1 MPANKERSAARSAAT
16 RELVRSWS
24 HPRRT
29 TAEVAKLCGVSRST
43 AAQHLAAL
51 RKAGTIPPP
60 DPRLGR
66 DRRPAYRTP
75 SRDRLA
81 ESSAADLAAAGKSA
95 AEIARATGVS
105 HDVVT
110 RWARRAGID
119 LVKGGIPSHEKRVG
133 PQLRQLAA
141 AGRTVVEI
149 EAATGINRKSVRRW
163 ARREG
168 VKIRRGNRAKLPEQ
182 RRDLLESGL
191 TFAAA
196 AKRAGVTTP
205 ALVRWARLE
214 GVRRA
219 DRATL
224 AARVVSA
231 LLIGTWRTD
240 ELATVARVD
249 PSLLPGILDAIDGA
263 GITLR
268 KIGGGRRWS
277 ADLPVRD
284 VDAQLLARL
293 STEGWLT
300 TRDLAAACR
309 LSRDAAL
316 QALSRLER
324 QDPPRIEGKRGARDA
339 AEKEWRLLAPTPPKY
354 DPRRE
359 TIARTTQ
366 APARSGEE

>member
-1 MPANKERSAARSAAT
+1 MPANKERSAASTAAT

-24 HPRRT
+24 HPKRT
-29 TAEVAKLCGVSRST
+29 TDEVAKLCGVSRST

-51 RKAGTIPPP
+51 RRDGVIPPP

-66 DRRPAYRTP
+66 DRRPAYCTP
-75 SRDRLA
+75 ARDRLA
-81 ESSAADLAAAGKSA
+81 EAGAADLAAAGKSA

-105 HDVVT
+105 HDVVSL
-110 RWARRAGID
+110 WARRAGIE
-119 LVKGGIPSHEKRVG
+119 LSKGGIPSHEQRLG
-133 PQLRQLAA
+133 PQLRRLAA

-149 EAATGINRKSVRRW
+149 EQATGINRKSVRRW

-196 AKRAGVTTP
+196 ARRSGVTTP
-205 ALVRWARLE
+205 ALVRWARVA
-214 GVRRA
+214 GVKRA

-224 AARVVSA
+224 TARVVSA
-231 LLIGTWRTD
+231 LLIGTWRMD
-240 ELATVARVD
+240 ELATIARVD
-249 PSLLPGILDAIDGA
+249 PSLLPGILEAIDGA

-293 STEGWLT
+293 STESWLT

-324 QDPPRIEGKRGARDA
+324 QAPPRLEGKRAARDA
-339 AEKEWRLLAPTPPKY
+339 TEREWRLLPPPSVKY
-354 DPRRE
+354 DLRKDSIR
-359 TIARTTQ
+359 
-366 APARSGEE
+366 